1 MGGGGGSVRGRRG
14 VSRGPGGGHTHRQGA
29 TFARHHVGLFL
40 TLCPALTTPP
50 YAPHNTESC
59 GNKTRRKKTPKE
71 KKKKEEEKLKA
82 CPTCAC
88 NLTDVT
94 AGRAPHLHDV
104 PCAATAPTLPVGAIS
119 LCVLVVIRSCSIKL
133 ELRGHALGHASLG
146 AAARVAFWNEAR
158 RRESGTISSECTP
171 EHPTCK

>member
-1 MGGGGGSVRGRRG
+1 MDWTGDGD
-14 VSRGPGGGHTHRQGA
+14 THRQGA

-94 AGRAPHLHDV
+94 AGRAPRLHDV
-104 PCAATAPTLPVGAIS
+104 PCAPQQHNSTHIAGVGAIS
-119 LCVLVVIRSCSIKL
+119 LSFLCVLVVK
-133 ELRGHALGHASLG
+133 
-146 AAARVAFWNEAR
+146 N
-158 RRESGTISSECTP
+158 
-171 EHPTCK
+171 K